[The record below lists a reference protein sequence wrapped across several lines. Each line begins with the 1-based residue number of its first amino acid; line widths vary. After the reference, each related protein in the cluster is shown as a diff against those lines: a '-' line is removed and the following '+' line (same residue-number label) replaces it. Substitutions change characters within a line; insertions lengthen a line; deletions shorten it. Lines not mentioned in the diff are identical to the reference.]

1 MILDILNHIYILFI
15 EMAPYLLLGLIFV
28 GILNF
33 LVSKE
38 QIIKHVGKPSFSSVI
53 KAALIGI
60 PLPLCSCGVVPTA
73 IYMKKNGA
81 TSAASTSFLIST
93 PQTGIDSILA
103 TYGMMGPVFA
113 IYRPF
118 VALIMGIIGGS
129 IVQIFDTKIDN
140 KKNSNNLPRFINLNS
155 FETKKK
161 KEKFANRIKN
171 SAKYAF
177 VEFLDDISYQFIIG
191 LIIAALIAYFLPTE
205 FIINSGL
212 NSGILG
218 MLLVLV
224 VAIPMYVCA
233 TASIPVAITLMMKG
247 FSPGVAFVFLVAGP
261 ATNAASL
268 AIIYKTIGKKLTI
281 IYLFS
286 ILILAIVFG
295 LILDWIFTYFNFD
308 VSSVVINHHHHT
320 DQNTFLTYILS
331 LSSIIFFALLV
342 SSIYRK
348 VSKKYFANKKTE
360 NNHEILLNIYGMTC
374 NHCVS
379 NISNTLRNFKEI
391 EEFRVVLEENRAYI
405 KGNVNLN
412 KVKKAIEEIGYK
424 TD

>member
-1 MILDILNHIYILFI
+1 MIFDILNHIYILFT

-28 GILNF
+28 GVLNF

-38 QIIKHVGKPSFSSVI
+38 QIIKHVGKPDFSSII

-81 TSAASTSFLIST
+81 TSAASISFLIST

-103 TYGMMGPVFA
+103 TYGMMGPIFA

-118 VALIMGIIGGS
+118 VSLIMGIIGGS
-129 IVQIFDTKIDN
+129 IVQIFDNKIDN
-140 KKNSNNLPRFINLNS
+140 KKSSNSLPRFINLNS
-155 FETKKK
+155 FDTKKP
-161 KEKFANRIKN
+161 KESFTNRIRN

-177 VEFLDDISYQFIIG
+177 VEFLDDISYQFIVG

-205 FIINSGL
+205 FIINSRL
-212 NSGILG
+212 NSGIIG
-218 MLLVLV
+218 MFLVLV
-224 VAIPMYVCA
+224 VAVPMYVCA

-281 IYLFS
+281 IYLSS
-286 ILILAIVFG
+286 ILVLSIVFG
-295 LILDWIFTYFNFD
+295 LILDWIFNYFNLD
-308 VSSVVINHHHHT
+308 VSSVLIHHHHHS
-320 DQNTFLTYILS
+320 DGNSFLTYILS
-331 LSSIIFFALLV
+331 LSSIIFFVILV

-348 VSKKYFANKKTE
+348 VSKKYFTNKKANANQE
-360 NNHEILLNIYGMTC
+360 SVLNIYGMTC

-379 NISNTLRNFKEI
+379 NVSNTLRNFKEI
-391 EEFRVVLEENRAYI
+391 EEFRVVLEENKAYI
-405 KGNVNLN
+405 KGNVDL
-412 KVKKAIEEIGYK
+412 KKIKKAIEEIGYK

>member
-1 MILDILNHIYILFI
+1 MIIDILNHIYFLFI

-28 GILNF
+28 GVLNF
-33 LVSKE
+33 LVSKD
-38 QIIKHVGKPSFSSVI
+38 QIIKHVGKPDFSSII

-129 IVQIFDTKIDN
+129 IVHIFDTKIDN

-155 FETKKK
+155 FDTKKP
-161 KEKFANRIKN
+161 KENFFNRIKN

-177 VEFLDDISYQFIIG
+177 VEFLDDISYQFIVG

-218 MLLVLV
+218 MLLVLL

-286 ILILAIVFG
+286 ILVLAIVFG
-295 LILDWIFTYFNFD
+295 LILDWIFTYFNLD

-320 DQNTFLTYILS
+320 DQNSFFNYILS
-331 LSSIIFFALLV
+331 LSSIIFFILLV

-348 VSKKYFANKKTE
+348 ISKKYFTNKKTDT
-360 NNHEILLNIYGMTC
+360 NHETVLNIYGMTC

-379 NISNTLRNFKEI
+379 NVSNTLRNFKEI
-391 EEFRVVLEENRAYI
+391 EEFRVVLEENKAYI